1 MEITISVEIKL
12 PIDKVWDYWNAPKH
26 IVNWNFASDDWQTT
40 TAINNLKV
48 NEKFSYYM
56 EAKDKS
62 FGFNFSGTY
71 SKIITNELIEIVL
84 DDSRKVKVAFFGDE
98 TTTKIVQSFE
108 AENENEAELQKTG
121 WQNILNNFKKYCE
134 K

>member
-1 MEITISVEIKL
+1 MEITISVEIKS

-40 TAINNLKV
+40 TAINNLRV

-62 FGFNFSGTY
+62 FGFNFSETY

-84 DDSRKVKVAFFGDE
+84 DDSRKVKIAFLGDE